1 MTHNAMRIATG
12 AFVAAA
18 LAIMVFGIGYI
29 LHRKG
34 VFEEQFRFTLVAESG
49 RNLSVGT
56 PVTFEGFRLGAVTE
70 LRLDEQGRVLAAVS
84 VPEDQR
90 RWLRRSSRFTLEKP
104 LIGSPAITVAT
115 DSLEAPLLAKGARVS
130 MGSQNDINQ
139 LIQQARPVVAELQ
152 SIVSSLDTLTTDA
165 ARPEGDLRQFVAH
178 LEQVTARWARQE
190 ALLTTFTGDPDSPDR
205 LRRILENTGAGTRS
219 AERMLRE
226 LRTRT
231 LDEGGTL
238 DRVEGLL
245 EELDGQLRTLRPAVE
260 EAAAA
265 GAELKPLQEELQ
277 VTLEDTRALLERV
290 RRFLGE
296 DAPKEVP
303 LP

>member
-18 LAIMVFGIGYI
+18 LAVMAFGIGYV

-56 PVTFEGFRLGAVTE
+56 PVTFEGFRLGTVTR
-70 LRLDEQGRVLAAVS
+70 LRLDEAGRVLASVAV
-84 VPEDQR
+84 PADQS
-90 RWLRRSSRFTLEKP
+90 RWLRRSSHFTLEKP
-104 LIGSPAITVAT
+104 LIGSPAISVAT
-115 DSLEAPLLAKGARVS
+115 DSLQAPPLAEGARVT

-152 SIVSSLDTLTTDA
+152 SIVSSVDTLTTDA

-178 LEQVTARWARQE
+178 LETVTDRWARQE
-190 ALLTTFTGDPDSPDR
+190 ALLTTFTGDPATPDR
-205 LRRILENTGAGTRS
+205 LRRILEHTGAGTAS
-219 AERMLRE
+219 AERLLRQ
-226 LRTRT
+226 LRRRT

-238 DRVEGLL
+238 DRVHELL
-245 EELDGQLRTLRPAVE
+245 AEIHGQLRTLRPAVE
-260 EAAAA
+260 QAAAA
-265 GAELKPLQEELQ
+265 GGELKPLQEELQ

-296 DAPKEVP
+296 ESPDEVP